1 MPDPNVVTAAV
12 GRRVRAERS
21 RRAWTLD
28 ELAARSRVSK
38 GMLVQVEQVRCNPS
52 IATICRLADALGVSV
67 ASLVEAPEM
76 PTTRIVRGDEGVP
89 LWAAGP
95 GSLAKL
101 MVGSG
106 TSDQVELWD
115 VRMAAGDAMVSE
127 PHPQDT
133 RELLLVVEGELTMEV
148 DGASHRLGPGDAI
161 AFLGDRPHTYRNA
174 GGDPLRYALAVVHWG
189 GGDGETEP
197 RLPEASA

>member
-21 RRAWTLD
+21 RRGWTLD
-28 ELAARSRVSK
+28 ELAARSGVSK

-52 IATICRLADALGVSV
+52 IATICRLADALAVSV

-76 PTTRIVRGDEGVP
+76 PTTRVVRGDQGVP
-89 LWAAGP
+89 LWAAEP

-133 RELLLVVEGELTMEV
+133 RELLLVVQGELAMEV
-148 DGASHRLGPGDAI
+148 DGASHLLGAGDAI
-161 AFLGDRPHTYRNA
+161 AFLADRPHTYRNA
-174 GGDPLRYALAVVHWG
+174 GGDPLRYALAVVHR
-189 GGDGETEP
+189 GETGKTGPHPPEP
-197 RLPEASA
+197 SA

>member
-28 ELAARSRVSK
+28 ELAARSGVSK
-38 GMLVQVEQVRCNPS
+38 GMLVQVEQARCNPS
-52 IATICRLADALGVSV
+52 IATVCRLADALGVSV
-67 ASLVEAPEM
+67 ASLVEAPEV

-115 VRMAAGDAMVSE
+115 VRMAAGDALVSE

-133 RELLLVVEGELTMEV
+133 RELLLVVEGELTMEL
-148 DGASHRLGPGDAI
+148 DGARHRVGAGDAI
-161 AFLGDRPHTYRNA
+161 AFMADRPHTYRNA
-174 GGDPLRYALAVVHWG
+174 GGEPLHYALAVVHG
-189 GGDGETEP
+189 GATGREG
-197 RLPEASA
+197 RRQLPPAGA